1 MGRDHKEIV
10 YYLQSKLNRLFV
22 SCRLRCVCFSLV
34 EMGWHGWFEFSDL
47 ILHIDV
53 YSTCIHV
60 FLGLILWRGIQLHV
74 RYNLESLIPLNVTY
88 FWVVLC
94 MNTVCRVISA
104 WLYVRSVCCW
114 FVPHFQGFSFSFH
127 SWFCLGPVIQPHV
140 WPVPQSMLKQLLRES
155 LLFSTN
161 CPKHINPTFQLPVFP
176 FLPNFDF
183 FFFFFY
189 FIFRDIVFGPPGRSK
204 AAFLFYF
211 GNLFFWGYP
220 VYFFRVSTS
229 CMHSRKLPEMAR
241 HSGWWH
247 IIYRAI
253 PVISPGF

>member
-1 MGRDHKEIV
+1 MAG
-10 YYLQSKLNRLFV
+10 LS
-22 SCRLRCVCFSLV
+22 SLALYCILTYTCMCSWV
-34 EMGWHGWFEFSDL
+34 WFFDVAYSYMYMYAI
-47 ILHIDV
+47 IL
-53 YSTCIHV
+53 
-60 FLGLILWRGIQLHV
+60 
-74 RYNLESLIPLNVTY
+74 SLY
-88 FWVVLC
+88 FWAVLC

-127 SWFCLGPVIQPHV
+127 ISWFCLGPVIQPHV
-140 WPVPQSMLKQLLRES
+140 WPVPQSMLKKLLRAYCS
-155 LLFSTN
+155 VQTVQSTLIPLFN
-161 CPKHINPTFQLPVFP
+161 CQFFP
-176 FLPNFDF
+176 SFLILTSFSS
-183 FFFFFY
+183 FFY

-220 VYFFRVSTS
+220 VYFFSVSTS

>member
-1 MGRDHKEIV
+1 MIV
-10 YYLQSKLNRLFV
+10 CQVSLLLVRASFSRFLLF
-22 SCRLRCVCFSLV
+22 FPY
-34 EMGWHGWFEFSDL
+34 FL
-47 ILHIDV
+47 IL
-53 YSTCIHV
+53 SWTCH
-60 FLGLILWRGIQLHV
+60 
-74 RYNLESLIPLNVTY
+74 
-88 FWVVLC
+88 
-94 MNTVCRVISA
+94 SA
-104 WLYVRSVCCW
+104 TCVASSSEYAKKT
-114 FVPHFQGFSFSFH
+114 
-127 SWFCLGPVIQPHV
+127 I
-140 WPVPQSMLKQLLRES
+140 ES

-241 HSGWWH
+241 HSG
-247 IIYRAI
+247 
-253 PVISPGF
+253 